1 MSLPQVILSAK
12 FHPNVCTNGP
22 LDWNPIGSAG
32 AFSAFCGILAGFVFS
47 GVVMVIGQQNPMGGD
62 GHASR
67 GLRLLMPSFFGLAVT
82 SYLYSVVTGEL
93 VCRRALVEQLFVGGV
108 LAANAVVVIA
118 ALAWLFLAYG
128 RNSDGEVRFLRGL
141 VLVSAIFAMFML
153 ATSSVGFHNAWTD
166 RKAAGWADWMVWGS
180 FVALL
185 GGTVVSWRKPVPP
198 VPAANILGWPYDILN
213 KRVNFSAWLNLL
225 TSAGLAGFSGY
236 FVGTPYDKL
245 NYPRWEI
252 YAMSEGALIVPA
264 VVIMGV
270 LWALP
275 RE

>member
-1 MSLPQVILSAK
+1 MLLLTVALSKK
-12 FHPNVCTNGP
+12 FEPDVCTNGQ

-47 GVVMVIGQQNPMGGD
+47 GVVMVIGQQNPAGGD
-62 GHASR
+62 AHASR

-93 VCRRALVEQLFVGGV
+93 VCRRALVEQLFVGGI

-118 ALAWLFLAYG
+118 ALSWLFLAYG

-141 VLVSAIFAMFML
+141 VLVSAVFAMFML
-153 ATSSVGFHNAWTD
+153 ATSSVSFHNALTD
-166 RKAAGWADWMVWGS
+166 RKAAGWADGMVWGS
-180 FVALL
+180 FAALL
-185 GGTVVSWRKPVPP
+185 VVTVSLWWKPVPS
-198 VPAANILGWPYDILN
+198 VPAGNAANWPYDILN
-213 KRVNFSAWLNLL
+213 KRVNLSAWLNLL
-225 TSAGLAGFSGY
+225 TSTGLAGFSGF
-236 FVGTPYDKL
+236 FVGTPYDQV
-245 NYPRWEI
+245 NYPRWQI
-252 YAMSEGALIVPA
+252 YTMSEAALIVPA
-264 VVIMGV
+264 LIIISV

>member
-1 MSLPQVILSAK
+1 MLLLAVALSKK
-12 FHPNVCTNGP
+12 FDPDVCTNGQM
-22 LDWNPIGSAG
+22 DWNPIGSAG

-47 GVVMVIGQQNPMGGD
+47 GVVMVIGQQNSAGGD

-67 GLRLLMPSFFGLAVT
+67 GLRLLMPSFFGLAVA

-93 VCRRALVEQLFVGGV
+93 VCRRALVEQLFVGGI

-118 ALAWLFLAYG
+118 ALSWLFLAYG

-153 ATSSVGFHNAWTD
+153 ATSSVSFHNALTD
-166 RKAAGWADWMVWGS
+166 RNAAWWAFRMVWGS
-180 FVALL
+180 FAVLL
-185 GGTVVSWRKPVPP
+185 FATVFLWRKPVPP
-198 VPAANILGWPYDILN
+198 VRAANIAGWPYDILN

-225 TSAGLAGFSGY
+225 TSTGLAGFSGF
-236 FVGTPYDKL
+236 FVGTSYNRV

-252 YAMSEGALIVPA
+252 YTMSEAALIVPA
-264 VVIMGV
+264 LTIMSV
-270 LWALP
+270 LWAIP

>member
-1 MSLPQVILSAK
+1 MSLLYVALSKK
-12 FHPNVCTNGP
+12 FDPDVCTNGP

-47 GVVMVIGQQNPMGGD
+47 GVVMVIGQQNPAGGD
-62 GHASR
+62 AHASR

-93 VCRRALVEQLFVGGV
+93 VCKRALVEQLFVGGI

-118 ALAWLFLAYG
+118 ALSWLFLAYG

-180 FVALL
+180 FVALIAI
-185 GGTVVSWRKPVPP
+185 TVFFWWKPVPS
-198 VPAANILGWPYDILN
+198 VPGGNAASWPYDVLN
-213 KRVNFSAWLNLL
+213 NRVNVSAWLNLL
-225 TSAGLAGFSGY
+225 ISTGLAGFSGY
-236 FVGTPYDKL
+236 FVGTPYDQL
-245 NYPRWEI
+245 DYPRWEI
-252 YAMSEGALIVPA
+252 YAMSEAALIVPA
-264 VVIMGV
+264 LIIISV